1 MRRNEVS
8 LSEKAY
14 RYLLYFYPA
23 PYRRQYGEL
32 MLQLFLDIYNETQR
46 GSRVILLWLRLIPD
60 IIKSVVRENIHYWI
74 GESNVERSSLRPF
87 GVRNFIIWVLGSGL
101 ISPLCFILVA
111 ILINLAGYDVEE
123 FVLFLVPLTV
133 ISLFGLQWRI
143 LRRHILK
150 ASRWVW
156 GNISALLL
164 CGAFIAIT
172 ANFLDITITQRWLAA
187 VAAATIYGTFVG
199 LAQWYVLRSYLS
211 NVFFWIILNISAF
224 LSVLFFIGGA
234 IGGIFTLPLIGGI
247 FTLAL
252 IGIIP
257 ALFTGSTLLW
267 LLRAKQA
274 TIHI

>member
-1 MRRNEVS
+1 MRRNKAS

-14 RYLLYFYPA
+14 RYFLYFYPA

-60 IIKSVVRENIHYWI
+60 IIKSVVREHIHYWI

-87 GVRNFIIWVLGSGL
+87 GVPSFIIWVLGGGL
-101 ISPLCFILVA
+101 ILPLCFILVA
-111 ILINLAGYDVEE
+111 ILTNLAGYDVEE
-123 FVLFLVPLTV
+123 DAIFMWFYVPLTV
-133 ISLFGLQWRI
+133 ISVFGLQWRI

-164 CGAFIAIT
+164 CGGVIGIT
-172 ANFLDITITQRWLAA
+172 ANFLDLTITQEWLAT
-187 VAAATIYGTFVG
+187 VAAATVYGTFVG
-199 LAQWYVLRSYLS
+199 LAQWYILRSYLS
-211 NVFFWIILNISAF
+211 NGFFWIILNISAF
-224 LSVLFFIGGA
+224 LSALFLVGESI
-234 IGGIFTLPLIGGI
+234 GI

-274 TIHI
+274 SRHI